1 MVFDRLKS
9 SFKKF
14 VDSVSSTLTQKELSE
29 DVLEPLLN
37 QLLIDLIESEVAY
50 EAAQTLVDTIKG
62 KLIGTKIPRFT
73 SVEEYIFRT
82 LKETLVTILEKSYAN
97 LDLVE
102 IASKRPG
109 SNPLRLVFFGVNG
122 VGKTTTIAKFAYL
135 FKQNKITPVIV
146 AADTFRAGAQEQ
158 LRKHAEKLGIPFI
171 GGKYGADPGA
181 VVFDAMEYARS
192 RGYRVLLVDTAG
204 RMHTDYDLMEE
215 LKKIVR
221 VSKPDYKILVLDAL
235 AGNDSIEQ
243 SRFFDEAVGVDFI
256 VVTKVDADVK
266 GGIIISVVATINKPV
281 LYIGIGQKYEDLER
295 FIPEKY
301 VSKIIQKEK

>member
-1 MVFDRLKS
+1 MVFNKLKT

-14 VDSVSSTLTQKELSE
+14 LDNVSSTLSQKQLSE
-29 DVLEPLLN
+29 DTLEPLLDE
-37 QLLIDLIESEVAY
+37 LLIDLVESEVAY
-50 EAAQTLVDTIKG
+50 DAAQNLINIIREKLV
-62 KLIGTKIPRFT
+62 GTKIPRFT
-73 SVEEYIFRT
+73 SIEEYISKT
-82 LKETLVTILEKSYAN
+82 LRETLITILEKNYVE

-102 IASKRPG
+102 IASKRSG

-122 VGKTTTIAKFAYL
+122 VGKTTTIAKFAYQ

-181 VVFDAMEYARS
+181 VVFDAIEYARN
-192 RGYRVLLVDTAG
+192 RGYRVLLIDTAG

-221 VSKPDYKILVLDAL
+221 VSKPDYRVLVLDAL

-243 SRFFDEAVGVDFI
+243 SRFFNETVGVDFI

-266 GGIIISVVATINKPV
+266 GGIIISVISTINKPV
-281 LYIGIGQKYEDLER
+281 LYIGVGQKYEDLEK

-301 VSKIIQKEK
+301 VAKIIQKEE